1 MFTLHLEAFNFTLL
15 LYLPYTDQT
24 LWEHMRVIMRS
35 LMTIVL
41 AVDDIELVT
50 SVQNNQRT

>member
-1 MFTLHLEAFNFTLL
+1 MFTLHLGAFNFTLL

-50 SVQNNQRT
+50 SV